1 MRLQVLAILENGA
14 SKIFPKGADTLR
26 ILLIL
31 PNQEAAPNSD
41 GQAAQ
46 RRLPASP
53 VRRRVMAS
61 LAGGSA

>member
-14 SKIFPKGADTLR
+14 SKILPKGSDTLR

-41 GQAAQ
+41 GQAGQ